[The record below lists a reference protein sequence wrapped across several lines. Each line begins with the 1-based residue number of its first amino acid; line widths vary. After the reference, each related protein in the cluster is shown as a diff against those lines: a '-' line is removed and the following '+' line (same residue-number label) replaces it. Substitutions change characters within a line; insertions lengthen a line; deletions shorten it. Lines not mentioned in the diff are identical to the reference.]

1 MVSTQGRGMSLPDF
15 YKPEQVGRLYAP
27 NTAAAIRAGSMAR
40 LSPAS
45 QDERRVV
52 LILVDAQIDFV
63 HTDGSLSVPG
73 AVDDSRRTVEWIYRN
88 AGQITQIVASLDTHV
103 PLQIFYP
110 NWWVNPQGEHPEPF
124 SAITAEAVERG
135 DWRPTV
141 EVEWSREYVH
151 HLEELG
157 KKTLLIWPYHTMIGT
172 PGHAITPALYEAIA
186 YHAAARSVDPIFLSK
201 GSIPKTEHY
210 SILEPEV
217 KVPGIPLGELNRDL
231 LELLSTFDLIYV
243 AGQAKSHCVLETVT
257 SLYRYFAGSAP
268 EKIASWRFLEDCTSS
283 VVHPE
288 IDFDALANAQLV
300 RFRDE
305 GMRMVKSTDPVG

>member
-1 MVSTQGRGMSLPDF
+1 MSLPDF
-15 YKPEQVGRLYAP
+15 YKAEQVGSLFAP
-27 NTAAAIRAGSMAR
+27 DTASAIQAGSAAG
-40 LSPAS
+40 LTPAAGDS
-45 QDERRVV
+45 RRVV
-52 LILVDAQIDFV
+52 LVLVDAQVDFV
-63 HTDGSLSVPG
+63 HVDGSLSVPG
-73 AVDDSRRTVEWIYRN
+73 AVDDTRRTVEWIYRN

-110 NWWVNPQGEHPEPF
+110 NWWVNNKGEHPAPF
-124 SAITAEAVERG
+124 TAITAEAVERG
-135 DWRPTV
+135 EWTPTV

-151 HLEELG
+151 QLEELG

-172 PGHAITPALYEAIA
+172 PGHAITPPLYEAIA

-217 KVPGIPLGELNRDL
+217 KVPGVELGDVNRKL
-231 LELLSTFDLIYV
+231 LDFLGTFDLVYV
-243 AGQAKSHCVLETVT
+243 AGQAKSHCVLETVS

-288 IDFDALANAQLV
+288 IDFDALANAQLA

-305 GMRMVKSTDPVG
+305 GMRMVRSTDPIG

>member
-1 MVSTQGRGMSLPDF
+1 MSLPAF
-15 YKPEQVGRLYAP
+15 YDPAKVGTLFVP
-27 NTAAAIRAGSMAR
+27 NSAAAIRDGSAAGV
-40 LSPAS
+40 SPAADDK
-45 QDERRVV
+45 QRIV
-52 LILVDAQIDFV
+52 LILVDAQVDFI
-63 HTDGSLSVPG
+63 HTNGALSVPG
-73 AVDDSRRTVEWIYRN
+73 AVADSRRTVEWIYRN
-88 AGQITQIVASLDTHV
+88 VGQVTRIVASLDTHV

-110 NWWVNPQGEHPEPF
+110 NWWVNDRGEHPTPF
-124 SAITAEAVERG
+124 TPITSGEVERG
-135 DWRPTV
+135 LWRPTV
-141 EVEWSREYVH
+141 EEDWSRQYVH
-151 HLEELG
+151 QLEELG

-186 YHAAARSVDPIFLSK
+186 YHSAARSIDPVFLAK

-217 KVPGIPLGELNRDL
+217 KVPEETLGDLNRGL
-231 LELLSTFDLIYV
+231 LEMLSTYDLIYV

-257 SLYRYFAGSAP
+257 SLYRYFADRAP
-268 EKIASWRFLEDCTSS
+268 EKIANWRFLVDCTSS

-288 IDFDALANAQLV
+288 IDFDALANAQLA

>member
-1 MVSTQGRGMSLPDF
+1 MSLPAF
-15 YKPEQVGRLYAP
+15 YDPAKVGTLFVPDTTRAIQVGS
-27 NTAAAIRAGSMAR
+27 AAGVRPVGDDKQKI
-40 LSPAS
+40 
-45 QDERRVV
+45 V
-52 LILVDAQIDFV
+52 LILVDAQVDFV
-63 HTDGSLSVPG
+63 HTDGALSVPG

-88 AGQITQIVASLDTHV
+88 VGQITRIVASLDTHV

-110 NWWVNPQGEHPEPF
+110 NWWISDQGEHPAPF
-124 SAITAEAVERG
+124 TPITSDAVERG
-135 DWRPTV
+135 VWRPTV
-141 EVEWSREYVH
+141 EQEWSRQYVH
-151 HLEELG
+151 QLEELG

-186 YHAAARSVDPIFLSK
+186 YHSAARAVDPVFLAK

-217 KVPGIPLGELNRDL
+217 KVPEESLGDLNRKL
-231 LELLSTFDLIYV
+231 LEMLSTHDLIYV

-257 SLYRYFAGSAP
+257 SLYRYFADRAP
-268 EKIASWRFLEDCTSS
+268 EKVANWRFLQDCTSS

-288 IDFDALANAQLV
+288 IDFDALADAQLA
-300 RFRDE
+300 RFMDE